1 MLSLNNLNQSLF
13 DALEEYNRD
22 ENDANLVRQIDEDFC
37 TNCETHAIQN
47 IKGELI
53 CSNCGYFSGIKI
65 DNGAEW
71 RYYGTEDSKSSD
83 PNRCGMPTN
92 SLLPEFSVGSVI
104 PYSRNESYDMKK
116 IRNFNTWNN

>member
-13 DALEEYNRD
+13 DALDEYNKD
-22 ENDANLVRQIDEDFC
+22 ETEEEDLKQIDEDFC
-37 TNCETHAIQN
+37 INCETHSIQN

-53 CSNCGYFSGIKI
+53 CSSCGYFSGIKI

-92 SLLPEFSVGSVI
+92 SLLPEFSFQ
-104 PYSRNESYDMKK
+104 
-116 IRNFNTWNN
+116 NFVLTLIIV